1 MRLTKTERPVGCV
14 LALAALLAGCE
25 SVPRPDTGAPHFVV
39 ADVIVSI
46 TNRSPREL
54 QLYVGTAALEHALGP
69 VPRRS
74 SRSFSLPSELGDPH
88 GPLHFE
94 ARTLRATSGIRS
106 DTFSISPGHQVLW
119 AIDASGGGAVTKR

>member
-1 MRLTKTERPVGCV
+1 MRVTKPERPVCYG
-14 LALAALLAGCE
+14 LALAALCVACD
-25 SVPRPDTGAPHFVV
+25 SAPRPDTGTPHFVV

-74 SRSFSLPSELGDPH
+74 SRSFSLPSDLGDPQV
-88 GPLHFE
+88 PLHFE
-94 ARTLRATSGIRS
+94 ARALRAASGIRS
-106 DTFSISPGHQVLW
+106 DTFSISPGQQVLW
-119 AIDASGGGAVTKR
+119 AIDARGGGAVTKR